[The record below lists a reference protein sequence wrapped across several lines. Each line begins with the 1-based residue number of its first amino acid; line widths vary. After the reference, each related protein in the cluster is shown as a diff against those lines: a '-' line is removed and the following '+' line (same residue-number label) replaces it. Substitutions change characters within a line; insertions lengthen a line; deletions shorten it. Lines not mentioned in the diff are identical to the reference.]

1 MARGG
6 KDEKEDKKKKGST
19 SNEHCSN
26 CETLQEA
33 LKTLQET
40 NKALQDTVKAL
51 TDRLSSVEDTLTQL
65 TAEKDQENPSQEFP
79 SGIQVRVKDVEE
91 LIEER
96 TNRQLRKTLVIKG
109 IPEGDDERSWHD
121 TEVRLAKIFAET
133 LDVSADQ
140 AKTLIDRCHRGGN
153 PQYYKKNNRDRP
165 IFAAMHSWKVC
176 EELLWKARKRK
187 NVIIDYKFGPMT
199 TRRRNLALKK
209 RRELL
214 NNGSL
219 TQAHV
224 GYPARLMGKT
234 KNDKKYRLI
243 EDFSKVDVT
252 LKNDN

>member
-6 KDEKEDKKKKGST
+6 EKEDKKKKGST

-51 TDRLSSVEDTLTQL
+51 TDRLTSVEDTLSQF
-65 TAEKDQENPSQEFP
+65 TAEKDQVSPSQEDTT
-79 SGIQVRVKDVEE
+79 GIQVRVRAVEE

-109 IPEGDDERSWHD
+109 IPESDDERSWHD
-121 TEVRLAKIFAET
+121 TETKLAKIFAET

-153 PQYYKKNNRDRP
+153 PQYYKKNSKHRP

-176 EELLWKARKRK
+176 EDLLWNARKRK
-187 NVIIDYKFGPMT
+187 NVIIDYKFGPIT

-214 NNGSL
+214 NSGSL
-219 TQAHV
+219 AQAHV
-224 GYPARLMGKT
+224 AYPARLMGKT
-234 KNDKKYRLI
+234 KTDKKYRLI
-243 EDFSKVDVT
+243 EDFSKVDVS